1 MLGIGDFWVGSA
13 YLLCILSTLFCVIYS
28 AVTWNE
34 GSIEIPSQED
44 VAWAEEEDKLGERL

>member
-28 AVTWNE
+28 VVTWNE